1 MLVAGRNRDAA
12 ERLAAELPN
21 ARALVADPSLAPEGI
36 EILALGLAATI
47 EEGPTILPGRSF
59 LGIEDGEYVA
69 SVLTGRKDADAIERT
84 KRGCGMI
91 VNFPKG
97 RGEVFHAG
105 SSDWIVGLTR
115 NDAMVAQVT
124 RNVLDRYLGRG

>member
-1 MLVAGRNRDAA
+1 MIPPLITVGSIPPA
-12 ERLAAELPN
+12 
-21 ARALVADPSLAPEGI
+21 SSI
-36 EILALGLAATI
+36 AATI
-47 EEGPTILPGRSF
+47 EEGSTILPGRSF

-69 SVLTGRKDADAIERT
+69 SVLTGRKDAKAIEAT

-105 SSDWIVGLTR
+105 SSDWIIGLTR
-115 NDAMVAQVT
+115 KDDMVAQVT
-124 RNVLDRYLGRG
+124 RNVLNRYLGRS